1 MPREV
6 ALTLRR
12 LLLTIVLSA
21 VVLAGVSAQAPPDRC
36 LVPAGVRDPILMEVS
51 GELAHQHVQMLTPNR
66 NRQPDEYEN
75 QFFETTYI
83 SEMARQ
89 FGLSNVQVHFFPG
102 GRETWDAEEADLWMI
117 EPARKKIASLT
128 MVPAALASGSRSA
141 DVEAEVVYIGAGRE
155 ADFAGKDVKGK
166 IVLGSGSVSAA
177 FNAGMARDAVGALGT
192 GSSAVNSNSPG
203 YSLDQIG
210 WASVS
215 ARPETGGFGFNLSLR
230 QYHELRTLFDRGQ
243 KVVMKARVRTRT
255 YPGKMNVVSASI
267 PGSDPAAGELMIV
280 AHAFETIATPGGN
293 DNCTGVGTT
302 LEIGRTLARLI
313 REGELPPPRRTIR
326 FIWVPEISGSTAYMF
341 KYPDLQDK
349 LIAAL
354 NFDMTGANPK
364 TTDSY
369 LRIKMT
375 PDSRPSYLNDLL
387 ANLLQFVDQTDVRT
401 QTGANAQFN
410 YRLATVATITSGSDH
425 SVFINGGIPA
435 MQFNYWPDNFYH
447 SSGDTAEHADPTE
460 MKRVGFTAAAA
471 FYYLATAGQ
480 EEARNLAWESAANG
494 QKWIAEVARQSVRL
508 LGDDPAKLHEQH
520 KAAATKVTGAFNRA
534 LGGVRS
540 VTRLSDAPAVRQAIE
555 SLAATLESV
564 RDVNLSAVE
573 SVYRERCAALGTK
586 PVPITLTEAER
597 EQSQYVPR
605 RLFAV
610 YSAEAEKQSAQ
621 RGSGGRGA
629 GAGGRGAGPGGG
641 QPAAR
646 PARLPGLANSEITN
660 FIDGK
665 RSVLDIY
672 NAVRAECGNLVV
684 GSNDTKYAFLL
695 SPDAPD
701 ITLEQVVA
709 ALRALEASG
718 TIEIVKK

>member
-1 MPREV
+1 MPRQV
-6 ALTLRR
+6 TLSLR
-12 LLLTIVLSA
+12 LLLAIVFSA
-21 VVLAGVSAQAPPDRC
+21 AVLAGLSAQVPPDRC
-36 LVPAGVRDPILMEVS
+36 LVPPEMRDPILQEVS
-51 GELAHQHVQMLTPNR
+51 GELAYQHVQMLAPNR
-66 NRQPDEYEN
+66 NRQPEEYEN

-89 FGLSNVQVHFFPG
+89 FGLSDVQVHFFPG

-117 EPARKKIASLT
+117 EPVRKKMASLT
-128 MVPAALASGSRSA
+128 MVPAALASGSMPA
-141 DVEAEVVYIGAGRE
+141 DVEAEVVYIGTGRE
-155 ADFAGKDVKGK
+155 EDFAGKDVKGK

-177 FNAGMARDAVGALGT
+177 FNAGIARGAVGALGT

-267 PGSDPAAGELMIV
+267 PGTDPAAGELILV
-280 AHAFETIATPGGN
+280 AHAFETIATPGAN

-302 LEIGRTLARLI
+302 LEVGRALARLI
-313 REGELPPPRRTIR
+313 REGVLPQPRRTIR

-341 KYPDLQDK
+341 KYPELQDK

-364 TTDSY
+364 TTDTY

-387 ANLLQFVDQTDVRT
+387 ANLLEFVDQTDIRT

-410 YRLATVATITSGSDH
+410 YRLANVATITSGSDH

-447 SSGDTAEHADPTE
+447 SSGDTVEHADPTE
-460 MKRVGFTAAAA
+460 MKRVAFTAAAA
-471 FYYLATAGQ
+471 SYYLATAGQ
-480 EEARNLAWESAANG
+480 EEALNLAWEAAANG

-508 LGDDPAKLHEQH
+508 LGDDPAMVHEQH

-534 LGGVRS
+534 FGGVQS
-540 VTRLSDAPAVRQAIE
+540 VTRLSDAPAVLEVIKSA
-555 SLAATLESV
+555 AATLESV
-564 RDVNLSAVE
+564 RNANLSAVE
-573 SVYRERCAALGTK
+573 SVYRKKCAALGTK

-605 RLFAV
+605 RRFPV
-610 YSAEAEKQSAQ
+610 YSAEAQKQQSAP
-621 RGSGGRGA
+621 RGS

-641 QPAAR
+641 QAAAR
-646 PARLPGLANSEITN
+646 PARLPGLASSEITN

-684 GSNDTKYAFLL
+684 GVNDTKFAYLL

-701 ITLEQVVA
+701 ITLEQVVS
-709 ALRALEASG
+709 ALRALEAAG